1 MRTIIIRSGWHHYY
15 RLITIN
21 DLWPKLPNVKD
32 RPERSLVPRP
42 KLRPLA
48 FDHLEIPKSP
58 SPDSFAFRCTIGDPL
73 RSCLRRPR
81 TPSAVHR
88 QRLSAV
94 RRRRP
99 RLRPLCAGDAPA
111 PSAGRRRSAVPG
123 ARLSSTLRASQFF
136 TGNAAAGRR
145 GSVGRASAHKV
156 FFDPTISVESS
167 GGRLRYGQF
176 SGLGYDPLR
185 IILYIYCLLSI
196 WPFWRRRQ
204 CWCAWGVLGGSYA
217 YLNLSVRLFILL
229 LHRRSYSTRFRRSGK
244 PGRYVLATPNMLIW
258 QLSLHCYDFFL
269 SV

>member
-1 MRTIIIRSGWHHYY
+1 MHHW
-15 RLITIN
+15 R
-21 DLWPKLPNVKD
+21 
-32 RPERSLVPRP
+32 
-42 KLRPLA
+42 
-48 FDHLEIPKSP
+48 SP
-58 SPDSFAFRCTIGDPL
+58 SQLPPPPPHSVRGPPA
-73 RSCLRRPR
+73 
-81 TPSAVHR
+81 TPVCGPPATPPAPS
-88 QRLSAV
+88 SV

-99 RLRPLCAGDAPA
+99 RTVRGPPPVRG
-111 PSAGRRRSAVPG
+111 SRSALVLDAEG
-123 ARLSSTLRASQFF
+123 ITVLHRQRCCRTSWF
-136 TGNAAAGRR
+136 RR
-145 GSVGRASAHKV
+145 EGICAQG